1 MRKYIPKRKQFGQ
14 HFLNDPEKA
23 LEIVRSLDKRRNY
36 KYILEIGPGKGVLT
50 EHLIDIED
58 LQLSVAEID
67 RNLVAELEQQYP
79 SLKGRIL
86 EGDFLQQDLRAH
98 FSEPFAII
106 GNFPYSISSQIIFKM
121 IEHRDM
127 IPEMVGMFQ
136 KEVAQRITSGPG
148 SKRYGIISVL
158 VQAWYDTEYLFELGP
173 GSFRPPPKVDSAVI
187 RLRRNKTT
195 KLDCDEKRFTSIV
208 KMAFG
213 QRRKTLRNALKGLIV
228 SEELRAKPIFEKRA
242 EQLGLQE
249 FIELTNIKDIP

>member
-1 MRKYIPKRKQFGQ
+1 MATQIKPLKKFAQN
-14 HFLNDPEKA
+14 FLQNNYYAEKIVDSLNCNENDI
-23 LEIVRSLDKRRNY
+23 IV
-36 KYILEIGPGKGVLT
+36 EIGPGKGVLT
-50 EHLIDIED
+50 QHLIDIED

-67 RNLVAELEQQYP
+67 RNLVADLELKYP
-79 SLKGRIL
+79 SLKGHIL
-86 EGDFLQQDLRAH
+86 EGDFLQQDLRVH

-121 IEHRDM
+121 IDHRDM
-127 IPEMVGMFQ
+127 VPEMVGMFQ
-136 KEVAQRITSGPG
+136 KEVAQRITAGPG
-148 SKRYGIISVL
+148 SKTYGIISVL

-173 GSFRPPPKVDSAVI
+173 ESFRPPPKVHSAVI

-195 KLDCDEKRFTSIV
+195 QLGCDEKRFKSIV